1 VGKAPT
7 IAYEEHHK
15 FGFELKEG
23 RFSSLLNGRAKEQ
36 TDSKKIL
43 KKLGSGQV
51 GLVWRGTIS
60 GIVPQM
66 KIRGKLDLDW
76 AADQIA
82 PLRERLDQH
91 RQEMVSA
98 AE

>member
-1 VGKAPT
+1 
-7 IAYEEHHK
+7 
-15 FGFELKEG
+15 
-23 RFSSLLNGRAKEQ
+23 
-36 TDSKKIL
+36 
-43 KKLGSGQV
+43 
-51 GLVWRGTIS
+51 
-60 GIVPQM
+60 M